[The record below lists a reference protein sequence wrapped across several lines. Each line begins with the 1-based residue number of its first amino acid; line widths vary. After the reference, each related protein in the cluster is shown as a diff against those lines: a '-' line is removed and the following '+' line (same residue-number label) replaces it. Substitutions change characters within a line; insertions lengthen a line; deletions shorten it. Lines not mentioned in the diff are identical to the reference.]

1 MSMLSGYSMVYQA
14 GGVLSLHVRVFATYC
29 QSLLALLRAGLDLLP
44 GLAVLCAELA
54 GDLLGGLQIN
64 DAIPHSPH
72 DLKTHLVSGTRSA
85 LVVLGSRSLGA
96 LA

>member
-64 DAIPHSPH
+64 VIPHSPH

-85 LVVLGSRSLGA
+85 VVVLGSRSLGA